1 MDWYPLWNSLRI
13 ALISC
18 AAVFFLGIFAAYY
31 IARLPRVIK
40 GVLDVLLTLPMV
52 LPPTV
57 VGYFLLLLF
66 GAKRPLGIFF
76 MQHFGV
82 KLVMNWYSAIFAS
95 IVVAFPLMYRT
106 ARGAFESFD
115 ETLAWSAQ
123 TLGQSDTWI
132 FWRVRMP
139 ACRQGILAGT
149 VLAFA
154 RALGEYGATSMIA
167 GYTPGKTATIATT
180 VYQLWRTNDELGAM
194 RGCWGYRHF
203 GGGAAGGEPAGEKTE
218 SGCPEMSLEINIEKK
233 LDGFTLR
240 AAFTAGNTSTA
251 LLGASGC
258 GKSMTL
264 RCIAGIVKPDR
275 GRIVLDGRV
284 LFDSDRHIDLPPQQR
299 GVGLLFQN
307 YALFPNMTVEQNI
320 LCGLKTEKDPAARRA
335 ACAEML
341 RTMRL
346 EELAKRYPAQ
356 LSGGQQQR
364 AALARILVG
373 KPRILMLDEPF
384 SALDSYLRE
393 EVEGEVGSLLAN
405 FAGTALLVTHNRD
418 EAYRLCKEM
427 IVLNEGQVLRT
438 GSTKAVFADPQSIA
452 AARLTGCKNILPCTP
467 LDSHTVRLDGW
478 NTTLRLALPVPAGC
492 TAVGIRAH
500 DFTRCAADAP
510 NAIPVKAVSTS
521 ENPFDWTLICT
532 PPEGTAQ
539 LWWKVSKKSLC
550 SAAPAAPQHLCA
562 APESIMPLK
571 D

>member
-1 MDWYPLWNSLRI
+1 
-13 ALISC
+13 
-18 AAVFFLGIFAAYY
+18 
-31 IARLPRVIK
+31 
-40 GVLDVLLTLPMV
+40 
-52 LPPTV
+52 
-57 VGYFLLLLF
+57 
-66 GAKRPLGIFF
+66 
-76 MQHFGV
+76 
-82 KLVMNWYSAIFAS
+82 
-95 IVVAFPLMYRT
+95 
-106 ARGAFESFD
+106 
-115 ETLAWSAQ
+115 
-123 TLGQSDTWI
+123 
-132 FWRVRMP
+132 
-139 ACRQGILAGT
+139 
-149 VLAFA
+149 
-154 RALGEYGATSMIA
+154 
-167 GYTPGKTATIATT
+167 
-180 VYQLWRTNDELGAM
+180 
-194 RGCWGYRHF
+194 
-203 GGGAAGGEPAGEKTE
+203 
-218 SGCPEMSLEINIEKK
+218 MSLEVNIEKK

-284 LFDSDRHIDLPPQQR
+284 LFDSVQHIDLPPQQR

-320 LCGLKTEKDPAARRA
+320 LCGLKAEKDHAARRA

-341 RTMRL
+341 RAMRL
-346 EELAKRYPAQ
+346 EPFAKRYPVQ

-364 AALARILVG
+364 TALARILVG

-427 IVLNEGQVLRT
+427 IVLNEGQVLRA
-438 GSTKAVFADPQSIA
+438 GKTKEVFADPQSVA

-467 LDSHTVRLDGW
+467 LDSRTVRLDGW
-478 NTTLRLALPVPAGC
+478 GTTLRLTLPVPAGC

-500 DFTRCAADAP
+500 DFTPCAADAP

-521 ENPFDWTLICT
+521 ENPFDWNLICT
-532 PPEGTAQ
+532 SPKGTAQ
-539 LWWKVSKKSLC
+539 LWWKVGKTSL
-550 SAAPAAPQHLCA
+550 SAAAPEPPQYLCA

-571 D
+571 G